1 MKKILLVS
9 PFPPAQNPRL
19 LKEYTTL
26 KSFGYD
32 VSVIYGEKDKWSSDL
47 INKNDKNFI
56 RVGGKHGSVFHFV
69 TRIIH
74 KLLKLTSPIDWHY
87 NRVNWLLYLR
97 ARNIKVDLYIGHN
110 LAALPVVAK
119 LAKKNQAKYGFDAED
134 FHRQVDND
142 NLTSTTYKYAK
153 YLEDKYL
160 RDASYITA
168 ASPLISEQYN
178 FLYPALKPK
187 VINNVFS
194 NSYNIIRSAEPK
206 QKKQQVKL
214 FWFSQTIGKDRGIQ
228 TVIKALGLLR
238 NKDISLTLLGS
249 VNTDTKGYLENLVR
263 DQQLAPEQLI
273 FIAPI
278 EPDEIFKIAT
288 GFDIGLALEPGFCLN
303 NNIALSNKLF
313 TYIAAGL
320 AVIATE
326 TAAQGAFM
334 VNYPSIGKTFP
345 INGYK
350 ELANILEYYY
360 QSPDLLN
367 EAKTSS
373 RIIAAKELNWE
384 NEGRK
389 FLAVINKTFSH

>member
-1 MKKILLVS
+1 VKKILLVS

-32 VSVIYGEKDKWSSDL
+32 VTVIYGEKDKWSSDL
-47 INKNDKNFI
+47 INKNVKNFI
-56 RVGGKHGSVFHFV
+56 RVGGKHGSVFHFA

-74 KLLKLTSPIDWHY
+74 KLLKLISPVDWHY

-142 NLTSTTYKYAK
+142 NLTSTPYKYAK

-168 ASPLISEQYN
+168 ASPLISQQYT
-178 FLYPALKPK
+178 FLYPALKPR

-194 NSYNIIRSAEPK
+194 NPHKVIRSAEPR
-206 QKKQQVKL
+206 QKKQKVKL

-228 TVIKALGLLR
+228 TVIKAMGLLTDK
-238 NKDISLTLLGS
+238 NISLTLLGS
-249 VNTDTKGYLENLVR
+249 VNTDTKRYLENLVR
-263 DQQLAPEQLI
+263 EQQLGPEQLI

-288 GFDIGLALEPGFCLN
+288 GFDAGLALEPGFCLN

-326 TAAQGAFM
+326 TTAQRAFM
-334 VNYPSIGKTFP
+334 ENYPSIGKTFP
-345 INGYK
+345 IDGYK
-350 ELANILEYYY
+350 ELADILEYYY
-360 QSPDLLN
+360 QNPDLLN
-367 EAKTSS
+367 EAKVNSEL
-373 RIIAAKELNWE
+373 IAAKELNWE
-384 NEGRK
+384 NESQK
-389 FLAVINKTFSH
+389 FIDVINKTLNH